1 MGGEHEVADGL
12 GVGLAHDLDGQ
23 VVMVLVDEKLLE
35 HGLVEQAPSLSNST
49 TTFTIVRGHGN
60 SGF

>member
-1 MGGEHEVADGL
+1 
-12 GVGLAHDLDGQ
+12 
-23 VVMVLVDEKLLE
+23 LVDEKLLE

-49 TTFTIVRGHGN
+49 TTFTIVRGYGN